1 MTMLI
6 TGLGTAVPSGSVTQT
21 LAYQTMQQLC
31 CDTDEHRRVM
41 ELIYQGAGVSE
52 RGTVLLQEP
61 NGIPEVRSE
70 GFFWPRTDE
79 EDRGPTTHAR
89 MEKYEEHALTL
100 ALESCE
106 SALAHADQDVSE
118 ITHLVTV
125 SCSGFYAPGWD
136 IDLIQTLGLS
146 PDTSRTHV
154 GFMGCHGSFN
164 ALRVAKGFVD
174 ADPKAVVLVCSVELC
189 SLHHHYGWA
198 TDKVIANA
206 LFADGS
212 AAVVCRSAPE
222 GESPIQSK
230 YKLIRNGS
238 HLLAGTKSAMSW
250 RIGDHGF
257 EMTLSQKVP
266 SMIEQN
272 LGAWMS
278 GFLAKEGLTIQDIR
292 GWAIHPGGPRIL
304 DACLTA
310 LSLSSEHVAP
320 AREILSQYG
329 NMSSATVLFLLNRI
343 QEEPMRGPVVALG
356 FGPGLTI
363 EAMLLNSE
371 I

>member
-6 TGLGTAVPSGSVTQT
+6 TGLGTAVPAHSISQT
-21 LAYQTMQQLC
+21 DAYQATQQLC
-31 CDTDEHRRVM
+31 CDSDEHRRVM

-52 RGTVLLQEP
+52 RGTVLLQDLGQP
-61 NGIPEVRSE
+61 NGGED
-70 GFFWPRTDE
+70 FFWQRADE
-79 EDRGPTTHAR
+79 DDRGPTTHAR
-89 MEKYEEHALTL
+89 MVKYEEHSLAL

-106 SALAHADQDVSE
+106 AALSHADQDVSE

-125 SCSGFYAPGWD
+125 SCSGFSAPGFD
-136 IDLIQTLGLS
+136 IGLIQELGLS
-146 PDTSRTHV
+146 AETARTHV

-164 ALRVAKGFVD
+164 ALRVAKSFVE

-189 SLHHHYGWA
+189 SLHHHYGWS

-212 AAVVCRSAPE
+212 AAVVCRAAKE
-222 GESPIQSK
+222 GEAPIQSK
-230 YKLIRNGS
+230 FKMIRSGS
-238 HLLAGTKSAMSW
+238 HLLAGTTGAMSW
-250 RIGDHGF
+250 KIGDHGF

-266 SMIEQN
+266 SMIEKN
-272 LGAWMS
+272 LGAWMTT
-278 GFLAKEGLTIQDIR
+278 FLAKEGLTVADIK

-304 DACLTA
+304 DAVLTA
-310 LSLSSEHVAP
+310 LSLSSDDVAP
-320 AREILSQYG
+320 AREILARYG
-329 NMSSATVLFLLNRI
+329 NMSSATVLFLLNRL
-343 QEEPMRGPVVALG
+343 QEEAIRGPVVALG

-363 EAMLLNSE
+363 EAMLLNSD